1 MFLKLKFL
9 EGWSLESRRQKKMN
23 KIYVVFFLNI
33 YFLKGWPRENRR
45 QKKTWPKYK
54 FYFLKT

>member
-23 KIYVVFFLNI
+23 KIYVLFFKTYIFWRAGHGKTGGKKKPDQNI
-33 YFLKGWPRENRR
+33 SFI
-45 QKKTWPKYK
+45 
-54 FYFLKT
+54 F